1 MIKPCAE
8 MAFQGVKGRG
18 LMLKA
23 CLWICRNHLGHTV
36 VYLYGDGFNARIVRR
51 NHQFNHASPRVE
63 GFGLVENKVADAI
76 IYGACFIL
84 FDGLKGV
91 GVVANK
97 EVGACTNQ

>member
-18 LMLKA
+18 LALKA
-23 CLWICRNHLGHTV
+23 CLWICRNHLRHTV

-51 NHQFNHASPRVE
+51 NHQFNHASPCVE
-63 GFGLVENKVADAI
+63 GFGLVENKVADAVI
-76 IYGACFIL
+76 NGAILIL
-84 FDGLKGV
+84 FDGLQRV

-97 EVGACTNQ
+97 DVGTCVYQ